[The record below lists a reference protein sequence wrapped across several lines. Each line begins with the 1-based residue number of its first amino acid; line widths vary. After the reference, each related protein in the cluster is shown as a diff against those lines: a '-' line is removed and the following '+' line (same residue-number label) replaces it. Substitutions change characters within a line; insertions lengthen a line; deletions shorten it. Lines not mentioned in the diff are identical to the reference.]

1 MKLPFDFA
9 GKHVFV
15 AGGTSGINLGI
26 ALAFAS
32 AGAKLSVLSRSADKV
47 QAAVVTLTEA
57 GAASAIGYSA
67 DVRQYDDIARSMQ
80 AAHAAHGELD
90 VLISGAAGNFP
101 APMAGMSA
109 NAFKSVID
117 IDLLGTFN
125 VMRSAF
131 EYLRKP
137 GASLI
142 NISAPQSLAAMPLQG
157 HVCAA
162 KAGVDMITR
171 SLALEWGPMGIRVN
185 SVIPGPIEG
194 TEGLNRLAS
203 TDEALKAVV
212 QTVPLKRLG
221 SPADI
226 ANACLFLSSDY
237 GNYVSGAILPVDGGW
252 YLGGAGSAGQIIA
265 AGLNW
270 S

>member
-1 MKLPFDFA
+1 MKPPFDFT

-26 ALAFAS
+26 ALAFACS
-32 AGAKLSVLSRSADKV
+32 GAKLSVLSRSAVKV
-47 QAAVVTLTEA
+47 QAAVVKLTEA
-57 GAASAIGYSA
+57 GAANAVGYSA
-67 DVRQYDDIARSMQ
+67 DVRQYDAMAQAMQ
-80 AAHAAHGELD
+80 AAHSANGELD

-171 SLALEWGPMGIRVN
+171 SLAIEWGPMGIRVN

-194 TEGLNRLAS
+194 TEGLNRLAPG
-203 TDEALKAVV
+203 DQAIKAVV

-221 SPADI
+221 STADI
-226 ANACLFLSSDY
+226 ANACLFLSSEY
-237 GNYVSGAILPVDGGW
+237 GNHVSGAILPVDGGW

-265 AGLNW
+265 AGL
-270 S
+270 SA